1 MITSIHTIRVANELP
16 RIGSGDRMVSVQVG
30 RKWAH
35 VTEVHWKPEC
45 AAKQRIPKSVWDTI
59 RIVQDWDPAVVA
71 KGLKR
76 ARRIMR
82 GHGK

>member
-45 AAKQRIPKSVWDTI
+45 AARQRIPKSVWD
-59 RIVQDWDPAVVA
+59 RIQIIDTWDPAIVH

-76 ARRIMR
+76 ARRILR

>member
-1 MITSIHTIRVANELP
+1 MKTSIHTVRVANELP

-35 VTEVHWKPEC
+35 VTEVHWRPEF
-45 AAKQRIPKSVWDTI
+45 ASRQRIPVSVWKRI
-59 RIVQDWDPAVVA
+59 QIVQDWDAEIVR
-71 KGLKR
+71 KGIKR
-76 ARRIMR
+76 ARRILR